1 MTGGTLLAGAEALRE
16 HGATAVWVFTT
27 HGLFSEGALDRF
39 AEADLAGIVVTD
51 TVPVDPVSR
60 PANLTVLPISGLLA
74 ETIMNV
80 FSDESVSAIFGGEYQ
95 LFYGPIARSVSRDT
109 DDVQQSSRSVKSVG
123 VDSSPSD
130 PPLRRPGAAPCG
142 VLAIARDRSW
152 PLLRRDP

>member
-27 HGLFSEGALDRF
+27 HGLFSEGALERF

-95 LFYGPIARSVSRDT
+95 LF
-109 DDVQQSSRSVKSVG
+109 
-123 VDSSPSD
+123 
-130 PPLRRPGAAPCG
+130 
-142 VLAIARDRSW
+142 
-152 PLLRRDP
+152 